1 MAEPKA
7 LSNLRKSE
15 QSDRLRAEIKKP
27 RLDEQS
33 LLKEAQ
39 AAGLKGKELA
49 AFMAQMAHESGNF
62 RYAEELGGGKDYY
75 SGGKRYK
82 GRGYIQI
89 THDYNYKKYGDRLGV
104 DLVNNPE
111 MAAQPDIAAKIAL
124 EYWKDNVRPRVKNW
138 DNVFEHSRAI
148 NLPSAKTEKQVK
160 GMADRKAKYAK
171 YSQQYATPEPPPPA
185 PTVMPT
191 PLAPQDESQTRSAPP
206 GPARPATPE
215 TAPAVSPTPSM
226 TPAPGAASEDWE
238 QYAQPEPTP
247 SAPAQPEPTPKAPA
261 QPEFRRVQINGQS
274 GEIPLDKLEKFLQDN
289 PGATVLD

>member
-1 MAEPKA
+1 MTNSKA
-7 LSNLRKSE
+7 LSNLQKTAS
-15 QSDRLRAEIKKP
+15 AEIKNTSSAGRSKP
-27 RLDEQS
+27 KLDEQS

-171 YSQQYATPEPPPPA
+171 YSQQYATPPA

-191 PLAPQDESQTRSAPP
+191 Q

-215 TAPAVSPTPSM
+215 TAPAISPTPSA
-226 TPAPGAASEDWE
+226 TPAPTAASEDWE

-247 SAPAQPEPTPKAPA
+247 SAPAQPQFKK
-261 QPEFRRVQINGQS
+261 VQINGQT
-274 GEIPLDKLEKFLQDN
+274 GEIPVDKLSKFLQDN

>member
-1 MAEPKA
+1 MANSKA
-7 LSNLRKSE
+7 LSSLQKTAS
-15 QSDRLRAEIKKP
+15 AEIKSTSPDGRSKP
-27 RLDEQS
+27 KLDEQS

-171 YSQQYATPEPPPPA
+171 YSQQYATPEPPPSA
-185 PTVMPT
+185 PTAMPT
-191 PLAPQDESQTRSAPP
+191 Q

-215 TAPAVSPTPSM
+215 TAPAMSPTPSA
-226 TPAPGAASEDWE
+226 TPASTAASEDWE

-247 SAPAQPEPTPKAPA
+247 SALTQSEPVVK
-261 QPEFRRVQINGQS
+261 RVQVNGQT
-274 GEIPLDKLEKFLQDN
+274 GEIPVDKLSKFLQDN
-289 PGATVLD
+289 PGAIVLD